1 MKDENVIE
9 NLKKYNQTRTLKI
22 LENVDETIKNK
33 IIEQLKDINFPQL
46 KKIFH
51 NPIDF
56 LLYYLLLY
64 ELQKN
69 ARFLLVFQ

>member
-33 IIEQLKDINFPQL
+33 IIEQLKDINFTQL
-46 KKIFH
+46 KKK
-51 NPIDF
+51 
-56 LLYYLLLY
+56 L
-64 ELQKN
+64 K
-69 ARFLLVFQ
+69 

>member
-33 IIEQLKDINFPQL
+33 I
-46 KKIFH
+46 
-51 NPIDF
+51 
-56 LLYYLLLY
+56 
-64 ELQKN
+64 
-69 ARFLLVFQ
+69 R